1 MAKIKKKKD
10 FVDVVGEKMAELQ
23 QLISAQADKEMAVLL
38 GVRVR
43 EDDGD
48 YIVLTSAFGTA
59 YHLGGLSHQLNAET
73 LHIALGE
80 TREAPAM
87 KITLPEG
94 IPN

>member
-43 EDDGD
+43 EDDD
-48 YIVLTSAFGTA
+48 YIVLTSALGTA